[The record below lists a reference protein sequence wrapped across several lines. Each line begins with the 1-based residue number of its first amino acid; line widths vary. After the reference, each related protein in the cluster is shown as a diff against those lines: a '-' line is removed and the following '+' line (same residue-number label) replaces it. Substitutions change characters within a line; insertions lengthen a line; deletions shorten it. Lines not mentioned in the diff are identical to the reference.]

1 MKFPDEIN
9 KYLKN
14 KTYTLNQVGLSESKV
29 YVFDQY
35 VLKVNQRS
43 RESENEYQVLK
54 FLQGKIEVPSL
65 IDFVSENGLDYLL
78 MGKLDGYMSFDEK
91 IANDPEQ
98 LVYLLATAILKLWS
112 IDYQNLDNP
121 LTLDEKLQMA
131 EISVKTNQV
140 RYDLIDKSL
149 IKSFESPDQILT
161 YLKES
166 KPAEDLVLTHGDYCL
181 PNVFFLDNCL
191 TGFVDLGRAGISDR
205 YQDIALCLRSLKY
218 NLKEKYKE
226 SYQDLFFSILGVE
239 YDEKKLFYY
248 LLLDELF

>member
-1 MKFPDEIN
+1 MFPKRFDKFLQNKMYQIN
-9 KYLKN
+9 HI
-14 KTYTLNQVGLSESKV
+14 GLSESTI

-35 VLKVNQRS
+35 VLKVNEKT
-43 RESENEYQVLK
+43 RESENEYRVLK
-54 FLQGKIEVPSL
+54 FLQGKIEIPSL
-65 IDFVSENGLDYLL
+65 IDFVSEDGFDYLL

-98 LVYLLATAILKLWS
+98 LVHLLATAILKFWS
-112 IDYQNLDNP
+112 IDYHELDNP
-121 LTLDEKLQMA
+121 MTLDEKLQMA
-131 EISVKTNQV
+131 EIAVKTNQI

-149 IKSFESPDQILT
+149 VKSFESPDQILT

-239 YDEKKLFYY
+239 YDEKKLYYY

>member
-1 MKFPDEIN
+1 MFPKRFDKFLQNKMYQIN
-9 KYLKN
+9 HI
-14 KTYTLNQVGLSESKV
+14 GLSESTI

-35 VLKVNQRS
+35 VLKVNEKT
-43 RESENEYQVLK
+43 RESENEYRVLK
-54 FLQGKIEVPSL
+54 FLQGKIEIPSL
-65 IDFVSENGLDYLL
+65 IDFVSEDGFDYLL

-98 LVYLLATAILKLWS
+98 LVHLLATAILKFWS
-112 IDYQNLDNP
+112 IDYHELDNP
-121 LTLDEKLQMA
+121 MTLDEKLQMA
-131 EISVKTNQV
+131 EIAVKTNQI

-149 IKSFESPDQILT
+149 FKSFESPDQILT

-239 YDEKKLFYY
+239 YDEKKLYYY